1 MDDFTQLREAGET
14 EAATRDYEAPG
25 FTVISLDCEI
35 SAYAPDDEGDSIPL
49 F

>member
-1 MDDFTQLREAGET
+1 MDDFTLFREAGES
-14 EAATRDYEAPG
+14 EATTRNYEAPG

-35 SAYAPDDEGDSIPL
+35 SAYAPDEAGDDLPL